1 MRRLA
6 LRVPTG
12 LAWLWAA
19 LALTASGADAPAV
32 FARASSEGV
41 AGRPAESRELDRGRE
56 TEASHLRTA
65 ELDFAG
71 LRALH
76 QAAALGRPT
85 RARLNLFEDAEF
97 DWVVERTASTER
109 GYSLSGPLSG
119 VEGGTATLVVN
130 GGMAVGSAWT
140 PDGAYRIRTVGRT
153 QIVERA
159 EPSLAPECVG
169 TVPARS
175 AERPERGAQT
185 DSAPEDD
192 GSEIDVLVPYTPE
205 ARRRAGGHRAILAEI
220 DHRVAWTNEAYAAS
234 DVVHRVRLVGAVEVE
249 YDEQG
254 RFADHNALH
263 NEDDGHMDDVHAL
276 RDSLA
281 ADLVVLRTTS
291 GGVATRLTYPGHW
304 HNSQFTFATFGGH
317 VTTFAHELGHLLGI
331 AHEREDGSTNL
342 PFPYS
347 HGYAGRV
354 PDERGFSTIMVSWGG
369 DLPRFSNP
377 RQRHRGV
384 PLGVPGEEP
393 TGSADGPA
401 DAARSMNETRRE
413 VANFR
418 RSATRCRY
426 RLSAPTEEV
435 PAAGGAYTLRVEAD
449 AGCPWTVRSADGFTT
464 VESGASGT
472 GDGTVAYRVPAN
484 EGWLRETALAV
495 AGRMHVA
502 MQPGTRP
509 LKPVCERSPWTQDLL
524 EAVLGMDCADIG
536 AAELSSVTRLNFLND
551 VAGDGFAYVGG
562 LVQPAPGDFDGL
574 SNLGSLRFGLP
585 DGGALPV
592 GVFDGLASVAELEVW
607 GVDLSLERGS
617 FRGLRNAAL
626 IEVQL
631 DGDVPVPPGAFDGMP
646 LARELVYIGDRP
658 VPPGAFEGLTG
669 LRHLTLWGG
678 LRRLQAGAL
687 RGLGNLQWLEVLG
700 GAFDGSFATTVE
712 PGVFAGLPNL
722 ERLELKGLAEVPEG
736 LFAGLSALRQLRLQS
751 NAFTSLPPG
760 VFEDLSSLRS
770 LIIHNYGGRYRQE
783 LATLPPGLF
792 SGLSSLTTLVLDD
805 VGLRDLRPG
814 AFSEVGSTLYSL
826 YLDDNKLAALDAN
839 TFDGLSELI
848 QLFLGNNQLS
858 TLPSGVFDDLAS
870 LVRIRLRD
878 NDLTTLPP
886 GVFDNNANMQAIEL
900 ENNNLTALPPDA
912 FRNHPGLHTVR
923 LHGNQLTTLPP
934 GLFGFRFEAGTT
946 TNIRRQNGIEELT
959 LHGNPGAPFA
969 LAFDPVV
976 ASAPWQRPV
985 RVAARVAEGAPITLE
1000 VALDAVRGRL
1010 EADSATVA
1018 SGAFLSDA
1026 LAVRPVGRSP
1036 TVVRIAGLPDAP
1048 GEAGCAAIVDAGR
1061 RCARPAHTGIVLE
1074 AGPPLVLNGVAEQRE
1089 FDEPA
1094 EIDLANVFLEFDDSA
1109 IPAFTVRSSD
1119 PSVAT
1124 AELSGRLL
1132 KIAPAKP
1139 GTATI
1144 TITATAPNG
1153 ATATRT
1159 FSVTVPAAER
1169 RFMRGWRLTLLDD
1182 GEGTQDTHERLTHP
1196 LRHKEQPSR

>member
-41 AGRPAESRELDRGRE
+41 AGRPAESRELDRGQE

-65 ELDFAG
+65 ELDLAG
-71 LRALH
+71 LRALR
-76 QAAALGRPT
+76 QAAALGRPA
-85 RARLNLFEDAEF
+85 RAWLNLFEDAEF

-109 GYSLSGPLSG
+109 GYSLSGPLAG

-153 QIVERA
+153 QIVERV
-159 EPSLAPECVG
+159 EPSLAPACVG

-249 YDEQG
+249 YDERG
-254 RFADHNALH
+254 RSADYNALH

-276 RDSLA
+276 RYSLA
-281 ADLVVLRTTS
+281 ADVVVLRTTS
-291 GGVATRLTYPGHW
+291 GGVASRLTYPGHW
-304 HNSQFTFATFGGH
+304 HNSQFTFATFGGR

-354 PDERGFSTIMVSWGG
+354 PNERGFSTIMVSWGG

-426 RLSAPTEEV
+426 RLSAPPEEV

-472 GDGTVAYRVPAN
+472 GGGTVAYRVPAN

-509 LKPVCERSPWTQDLL
+509 LKPVCERSAWTRDLL
-524 EAVLGMDCADIG
+524 EAELGMDCADIT
-536 AAELSSVTRLNFLND
+536 AAELSSVTSLDLSSR
-551 VAGDGFAYVGG
+551 
-562 LVQPAPGDFDGL
+562 VQPAPGDFDGL
-574 SNLGSLRFGLP
+574 SNLGSLHFALP
-585 DGGALPV
+585 EGGILPV
-592 GVFDGLASVAELEVW
+592 GVFDGLASVGNLEVW
-607 GVDLSLERGS
+607 GHDLSLERGS
-617 FRGLRNAAL
+617 FRGLRNATRVEL
-626 IEVQL
+626 HL
-631 DGDVPVPPGAFDGMP
+631 GGDVPVPQGAFDGMP
-646 LARELVYIGDRP
+646 LARALYLFGDGP
-658 VPPGAFEGLTG
+658 VAPGAFEGLTG
-669 LRHLTLWGG
+669 LRDLTLLGEFVH
-678 LRRLQAGAL
+678 LQAGTL
-687 RGLGNLQWLEVLG
+687 RGLGNLQWLDVWG
-700 GAFDGSFATTVE
+700 GAHDGSFATTVA
-712 PGVFAGLPNL
+712 PGLFAGLPNL

-736 LFAGLSALRQLRLQS
+736 LFAGLSALRQLRLQN

-792 SGLSSLTTLVLDD
+792 SGLSSLTTLALDD
-805 VGLRDLRPG
+805 VGLRDLRSG
-814 AFSEVGSTLYSL
+814 AFREVGSTLRAL
-826 YLDDNKLAALDAN
+826 YLDNNQLAALDAGA
-839 TFDGLSELI
+839 FDGLAELI
-848 QLFLGNNQLS
+848 QLFLGNNQLA

-870 LVRIRLRD
+870 LARIRLRD
-878 NDLTTLPP
+878 NALTTLPS
-886 GVFDNNANMQAIEL
+886 GVFDNNANMQAVEL

-923 LHGNQLTTLPP
+923 LHGNRLTTLPP

-969 LAFDPVV
+969 LGFDPVV

-1026 LAVRPVGRSP
+1026 LAVRPTGRSP

-1048 GEAGCAAIVDAGR
+1048 GEAGCAAIVDGGR

-1109 IPAFTVRSSD
+1109 RPAFSVRSSD
-1119 PSVAT
+1119 PAVAT

-1132 KIAPAKP
+1132 KIAPATP

-1159 FSVTVPAAER
+1159 FSVTVPAAEH

-1182 GEGTQDTHERLTHP
+1182 GEGTQETQERLTHP
-1196 LRHKEQPSR
+1196 LRHKEQRSR